1 MASAYPG
8 PTATMRMPASAGPA
22 SCIDAI
28 DIPRRAFASC
38 SRPALT
44 VIGVS
49 PVDAGL
55 KNAVPVPASA
65 CRTISSQMRA
75 VCESSSAAVAAW
87 MAMRATSA
95 VSITP
100 RRGRRSAK
108 TPPASRKTTSGAVF
122 AAITKPRSRADPV
135 RSSTAQA
142 SANGVTASPSSDT
155 SCPVKN
161 SRNSR
166 S

>member
-8 PTATMRMPASAGPA
+8 PTVTMRMPASAGPA
-22 SCIDAI
+22 NCIDAI

-38 SRPALT
+38 SRSALT

-65 CRTISSQMRA
+65 CSTISSQMRA

-87 MAMRATSA
+87 IGHARNVGGEHHAAPRQA
-95 VSITP
+95 VGEDAADEQENYERGGLRGNHEAEVARGSRQVEHRP
-100 RRGRRSAK
+100 GERERRDGIAEQRHQL
-108 TPPASRKTTSGAVF
+108 SR
-122 AAITKPRSRADPV
+122 
-135 RSSTAQA
+135 
-142 SANGVTASPSSDT
+142 
-155 SCPVKN
+155 
-161 SRNSR
+161 
-166 S
+166 